1 MLHSF
6 LPHLNVLIHVACFL
20 PQVCEY
26 KIECSDPAPDS
37 VGLFPGCS
45 DASWGPDTF
54 VNQFGLTPVNRAA
67 ILLAP
72 DGHAE
77 VSFDRK
83 GDVRVYAR
91 LVRDGVE
98 EGELKQAVL
107 VKNDANKVESSSI
120 SSLHTQRATLWRF
133 GYYILLRH

>member
-1 MLHSF
+1 M
-6 LPHLNVLIHVACFL
+6 NVLIHVACFL

-98 EGELKQAVL
+98 DTKLKQAVS
-107 VKNDANKVESSSI
+107 VRNDGDKVRAPRPSSS
-120 SSLHTQRATLWRF
+120 LMGQ
-133 GYYILLRH
+133 